1 MTKLRVI
8 RAASE
13 PSIEIHPL
21 PSKEGLIVRVIPP
34 TEPVRETMKRTP
46 VDIVL
51 VIDVS
56 GSMKGAAPAP
66 HEPGETVEDNG
77 LSVMDLTKHAAKTI
91 LETLDEN
98 DRLGIVSF
106 SKEAK
111 VVQPLTAMTS
121 IEKKAAAKRVE
132 ELKPESATNLW
143 AGIVSGIQLFEN
155 TNPTGNMPA
164 LMVLTDG
171 LPNEGCPPQGY
182 IPRLRSMGKLP
193 ATIHTFGFGFILK
206 SGLLKSIAEVGG
218 GNYSFIPDAGMI
230 GTVFIHA
237 VANLQSTFANN
248 TTLTL
253 TYPASLGLNE
263 TTGWSIE
270 QQYPVPLSGPGPDQT
285 MQLTL
290 PINTLQ
296 YGQSRDIY
304 LRYYTTHRYTPLKN
318 NHPPKVKASLTYHLF
333 TPTPHTIK
341 QLSRSPPLS
350 PATIAFHTSRS
361 MLVTFLSSL
370 YHARPIVLEYIHAPY
385 NELPLDFELRLAKLL
400 SDFPA
405 SKFPSDRACL
415 ALTQDLEGQVQLA
428 LSSVEYYHRWGK
440 HFLPSLAGA
449 HARQVCNSFKDPGP
463 LVHSAGSGL
472 FLQCR
477 EALDGAFDGLAP
489 PEPSRMRGKGTKV
502 VVMSEY
508 NRSSNPCFAGCGRVK
523 VEGGGE
529 VRVGRLRRGMGVVT
543 PKGVRRV
550 VAVLRTEVRRE
561 GMCLVGGKGVVV
573 TPWHPVKVGG
583 EWVFPV
589 DVKRREVRYTGAI
602 YSVLLERDADEDA
615 HAICVDGVWGVTLGH
630 GRTGGDGKVGDVR
643 AHGFLGD
650 YDRVVKSLGML
661 HRSRSGLVL
670 GGGVKR
676 DPRTGLVVGFKRAS
690 AEDVKAATRKG
701 GRTVTVR
708 SEVRAIKHNQQIP
721 NNHFRKDW
729 QRRVRC
735 HFDQAGKKESRRIAR
750 RAKAAAVAPRPVDK
764 LRPVVRCPTIKYNRR
779 TRLGRGF
786 SLAELKAAGIPK
798 QYAPTIGISV
808 DPRRANLSEEG
819 LAANVERLKAYKARL
834 ILFPKKS
841 NKPKKTDTPKDQQS
855 AETTQ
860 NTRAA
865 FQLVDNIAAGFSE
878 IKKSE
883 LPKSTGAYKA
893 LRKARS
899 DGKLVGVREKRAKDK
914 ADAEAAAKK

>member
-1 MTKLRVI
+1 M
-8 RAASE
+8 
-13 PSIEIHPL
+13 
-21 PSKEGLIVRVIPP
+21 
-34 TEPVRETMKRTP
+34 MKRTP
-46 VDIVL
+46 CDIVL

-56 GSMKGAAPAP
+56 GSMDEQAPVP

-77 LSVMDLTKHAAKTI
+77 LSVLDLTKHAAKTI
-91 LETLDEN
+91 LETLDGN

-106 SKEAK
+106 SMQAK
-111 VVQPLTAMTS
+111 VVQPLTTMTR
-121 IEKKAAAKRVE
+121 AAKRATSKRIE
-132 ELKPESATNLW
+132 EMKSEDATNLW
-143 AGIVSGIQLFEN
+143 AGILSGIKLFEDVN
-155 TNPTGNMPA
+155 DDLKGNMPA

-171 LPNEGCPPQGY
+171 MPNHMCPAQGY
-182 IPRLRSMGKLP
+182 VPKLRSMGKLP
-193 ATIHTFGFGFILK
+193 ATIHTFGFGYQLR

-253 TYPASLGLNE
+253 TYPASLGLEE
-263 TTGWSIE
+263 TTGESVE
-270 QQYPVPLSGPGPDQT
+270 QQPPILLPSPDQT

-290 PINTLQ
+290 PLSTLQ

-304 LRYYTTHRYTPLKN
+304 LRFTT
-318 NHPPKVKASLTYHLF
+318 PPTETLPPPNITASLTYHLF
-333 TPTPHTIK
+333 NPTPHHTTTTT
-341 QLSRSPPLS
+341 LSPPLP
-350 PATIAFHTSRS
+350 PATTAFHTSRS
-361 MLVTFLSSL
+361 LLLAFLSTVCPL
-370 YHARPIVLEYIHAPY
+370 R
-385 NELPLDFELRLAKLL
+385 PLDLEHIHVPLITDTSAFLA
-400 SDFPA
+400 SFPA
-405 SKFPSDRACL
+405 AAFPADPACL
-415 ALTQDLEGQVQLA
+415 ALTQDLAGQVSLA
-428 LSSVEYYHRWGK
+428 LASPDYYHRWGK
-440 HFLPSLAGA
+440 HFLPSLGGA

-463 LVHSAGSGL
+463 MVYGGSGGV
-472 FLQCR
+472 FERCR
-477 EALDGAFDGLAP
+477 GDLDRAFDGLAAP
-489 PEPSRMRGKGTKV
+489 VPSRKRKGKGVGKGGHGK
-502 VVMSEY
+502 VVMSAY
-508 NRSSNPCFAGCGRVK
+508 NRSSNPCFAGCGRVE
-523 VEGGGE
+523 VEGGGL
-529 VRVGRLRRGMGVVT
+529 VRIGRLRRGVQVVT
-543 PKGVRRV
+543 PRGVRRV
-550 VAVLRTEVRRE
+550 VAVLRTVVRRE
-561 GMCLVGGKGVVV
+561 GMCLVGGAVV
-573 TPWHPVKVGG
+573 TPWHPVRVEG

-589 DVKRREVRYTGAI
+589 DVKRREVRYTGAV
-602 YSVLLERDADEDA
+602 YSVLLERDEDADA

-630 GRTGGDGKVGDVR
+630 GRTGADGRVGDVR
-643 AHGFLGD
+643 THGFLGD
-650 YDRVVKSLGML
+650 YDRVVKSLGVL
-661 HRSRSGLVL
+661 HRSR
-670 GGGVKR
+670 
-676 DPRTGLVVGFKRAS
+676 
-690 AEDVKAATRKG
+690 
-701 GRTVTVR
+701 
-708 SEVRAIKHNQQIP
+708 N
-721 NNHFRKDW
+721 FRKDW

-735 HFDQAGKKESRRIAR
+735 HFDQAGKKASRRVAR

-860 NTRAA
+860 STRAA
-865 FQLVDNIAAGFSE
+865 FQLVDNIAAGFRE

-883 LPKSTGAYKA
+883 LPKSTGSYKA